1 MCKTDTELLHVLG
14 YIQYYIAE
22 FYMVEPVES

>member
-1 MCKTDTELLHVLG
+1 MKVKMCKTETELLHLLG

-22 FYMVEPVES
+22 FYMV